1 MNHSETFGPRALPG
15 VDASCRK
22 ALESA
27 DLAFGFHLLDMIG
40 REWVAG
46 VASIAFLSGYHGDG
60 LHRSIHLAKSTT
72 LGALGPQVA
81 GMAGYRWVEGLVPG
95 LYLRGVEAA
104 TDDRAEELLA
114 AYTEDA
120 SISS

>member
-1 MNHSETFGPRALPG
+1 MEQETFGPRAVTG
-15 VDASCRK
+15 VDISIGE

-27 DLAFGFHLLDMIG
+27 ELVFGSLLLDMIG

-46 VASIAFLSGYHGDG
+46 VASVAFLSGYHGDG
-60 LHRSIHLAKSTT
+60 LHRSIHLAQATV

-95 LYLRGVEAA
+95 RYLRGAEAA
-104 TDDRAEELLA
+104 ADDQAEALLI
-114 AYTEDA
+114 AYAEDA